1 MTDENRKRNIAAEV
15 EASRRARKAA
25 ERNATAGDLATAT
38 NRLYFAALHAAKAAC
53 LSEGLDPK
61 THRGLKSLLALRFV
75 HPGKLPDWVSTVYGQ
90 LETDRDLS
98 DYVAAFSMT
107 AQRYAERSAQA
118 DRLLSEIEKY
128 LRGTGLL

>member
-1 MTDENRKRNIAAEV
+1 MTDENRKRNVAAEM
-15 EASRRARKAA
+15 EASRRAREAA
-25 ERNATAGDLATAT
+25 QRNAAAGDFATAM

-75 HPGKLPDWVSTVYGQ
+75 HAGKLPDWVATVYAQ

-98 DYVAAFSMT
+98 DYAALFSMT
-107 AQRYAERSAQA
+107 AERYAERSAQA
-118 DRLLSEIEKY
+118 DRLLAEIERH
-128 LRGTGLL
+128 LRAGGWL

>member
-1 MTDENRKRNIAAEV
+1 MIDENRRRNIAAEM
-15 EASRRARKAA
+15 EASRRAREAA
-25 ERNATAGDLATAT
+25 ERNAAAGDLATAT

-75 HPGKLPDWVSTVYGQ
+75 HPGKLPDWVATVYAQ

-107 AQRYAERSAQA
+107 AERYAERSAQA
-118 DRLLSEIEKY
+118 HRLLDEVERY
-128 LRGTGLL
+128 LRSGGWL

>member
-1 MTDENRKRNIAAEV
+1 VIDENRRRNIAAEM
-15 EASRRARKAA
+15 EASRRAREAA
-25 ERNATAGDLATAT
+25 ERNAAAGDLATAT

-75 HPGKLPDWVSTVYGQ
+75 HPGKLPDWVATVYAQ

-107 AQRYAERSAQA
+107 AERYAERSAQA
-118 DRLLSEIEKY
+118 HRLLDEVERY
-128 LRGTGLL
+128 LRSGGWL